1 MRNLDEFLESLT
13 DPLERKLVQAFSRL
27 FSDPSIPEDDYSSRV
42 REVLDSLLM
51 GKDDETS
58 SPQGS

>member
-1 MRNLDEFLESLT
+1 LRNLDDFLATLT
-13 DPLERKLVQAFSRL
+13 DPLERKLVEEFSRL
-27 FSDPSIPEDDYSSRV
+27 YSDSSIPEEDYSSRV
-42 REVLDSLLM
+42 REVLDSLLL

>member
-1 MRNLDEFLESLT
+1 LRNLDEFLESLT
-13 DPLERKLVQAFSRL
+13 DPRERELVQAFSRL
-27 FSDPSIPEDDYSSRV
+27 YADPSIPEDDYSSRV